1 MCGFQV
7 STGLSATRSS
17 SPSND
22 VLATEVRRREGQGK
36 GRWGTVISEES
47 EWEGET
53 AQILKSIKG
62 R

>member
-1 MCGFQV
+1 MSV
-7 STGLSATRSS
+7 EIIRRR
-17 SPSND
+17 
-22 VLATEVRRREGQGK
+22 VATEVRRREGQGK